1 VRFSTRAL
9 GSMAGMARTK
19 AELMETG
26 GMRMG
31 AFQVRVLFVSA
42 PSAET

>member
-9 GSMAGMARTK
+9 GSMAGIERTK
-19 AELMETG
+19 AELRETG

-31 AFQVRVLFVSA
+31 FFQKLIPFVSA
-42 PSAET
+42 RSAET